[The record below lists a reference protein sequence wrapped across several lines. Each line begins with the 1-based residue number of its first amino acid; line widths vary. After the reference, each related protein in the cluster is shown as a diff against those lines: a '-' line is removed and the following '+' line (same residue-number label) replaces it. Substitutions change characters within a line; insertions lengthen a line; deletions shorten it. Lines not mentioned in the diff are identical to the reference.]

1 MPLSSLVVSLAPE
14 PVVNETCRRLALDIT
29 GLELG
34 VANGRRI
41 PAVLDAPDYETH
53 DSSLEALRQD
63 AGVLFVD
70 VVFHDFSDV
79 STFASRPRPVS
90 SAWAPTTSIFT
101 TCTSRT

>member
-1 MPLSSLVVSLAPE
+1 MPLSSLVVSLTPAPL
-14 PVVNETCRRLALDIT
+14 VDETCKRLVLDIV

-34 VANGRRI
+34 VANGRRV

-63 AGVLFVD
+63 VGVLFVD

-79 STFASRPRPVS
+79 STFASRPKR
-90 SAWAPTTSIFT
+90 
-101 TCTSRT
+101 RGRK